1 MLCRACSCKSID
13 TVIDFGLQ
21 PIVHHYL
28 QHQEQTY
35 PLFPFIL
42 ESCNNCG
49 FMQIKE
55 PIDPGILYANYFTVS
70 GWKYQ
75 PHMRRLVE
83 LILEKANIPLN
94 AAILEIGCN
103 DGTFLKLLKDAG
115 FNNLLGIEP
124 TADASRLAL
133 AKDLDVLKGFLSP
146 VVAHSLVESR
156 GKFDLLIIR
165 QALEH
170 IADLDGFR
178 LSIQSMLKPR
188 GYIAID
194 VPDTWLNLSEPDYA
208 LWEEHVNYFTI
219 ESLKRYLSSCGI
231 QLIHDESTIFS
242 GRCLTA
248 IGQYTGNVQKSLT
261 NDIDK
266 LSAAINRY
274 RELWPVFRESLREY
288 LLDLKAQGHRIAVY
302 GTGARSS
309 TVVNFSEIG
318 HLIEFFVDD
327 QEEKQGLWVPG
338 CKLSI
343 RPGHSLYEERITFCL
358 LGVNKENESKVM
370 EKHKEWTKNGGIFR
384 SILPPSDMLINS
396 WPFDRF
402 IGT

>member
-1 MLCRACSCKSID
+1 MIADKSDNPAATLFNPPLGKANKFHI
-13 TVIDFGLQ
+13 IILQ
-21 PIVHHYL
+21 PFWVTLAQRFAVY
-28 QHQEQTY
+28 
-35 PLFPFIL
+35 FI
-42 ESCNNCG
+42 
-49 FMQIKE
+49 I
-55 PIDPGILYANYFTVS
+55 I
-70 GWKYQ
+70 
-75 PHMRRLVE
+75 
-83 LILEKANIPLN
+83 
-94 AAILEIGCN
+94 
-103 DGTFLKLLKDAG
+103 AG
-115 FNNLLGIEP
+115 
-124 TADASRLAL
+124 
-133 AKDLDVLKGFLSP
+133 
-146 VVAHSLVESR
+146 
-156 GKFDLLIIR
+156 
-165 QALEH
+165 
-170 IADLDGFR
+170 
-178 LSIQSMLKPR
+178 
-188 GYIAID
+188 
-194 VPDTWLNLSEPDYA
+194 
-208 LWEEHVNYFTI
+208 
-219 ESLKRYLSSCGI
+219 
-231 QLIHDESTIFS
+231 
-242 GRCLTA
+242 LTA